1 MAVSP
6 VGNMTYINQNAQ
18 AGSIQHAN
26 AQVKLDFQAMVNL
39 QTLQEQQEKI
49 QEVRPTE
56 ETLEAK
62 DEREGNGK
70 QEKDEEEKK
79 QANSS
84 NTEQKDSIITNND
97 GTIAHLDISV

>member
-18 AGSIQHAN
+18 IGSMQHAN

-39 QTLQEQQEKI
+39 QTLQEQQEVI
-49 QEVRPTE
+49 QEVRPAE

-70 QEKDEEEKK
+70 QEKDKEDKK

-84 NTEQKDSIITNND
+84 NTEQESITTDSD
-97 GTIAHLDISV
+97 GIVHLDISV